1 MQKAADETAVRSSM
15 WLAEPA
21 ERRQRARPDDRDRQ
35 SRAARHRYGPPLRD
49 PRRGC
54 PHHLQP
60 AAGAQCAHLRDVRAH
75 GRDLSRGERRPC
87 GQGHDPHRRRRQ
99 GIRLGHRH
107 FAVPRLQ
114 GTGGRARVRG
124 PHRPGAG
131 RPRALPGADDRRD
144 RGRLRRRRR
153 RNRGLL
159 RPAHRHPDGEVRLP
173 DRSHA
178 RQLPIDVEHQPPD
191 GPDWPRPRQGH
202 HLHGPHGRS
211 QGGPRAR
218 SPDRGGR
225 GCGRAAGPRRRAC
238 PHHCR
243 PRPADAARH
252 QGSGAA
258 PDQAPVARGGR
269 GPDPDVLH
277 EPGFPRGDGGL
288 PQQAP
293 AALARGVAAAAIETP
308 HHRHHDEDAGTK
320 TRAASGLHHRRQDQ
334 DRETGNSEETMGPL
348 AGLKVIDLT
357 HVMAGPTC
365 TMMLADMGADVI
377 KIEKVPH
384 GDDTRRSVPP
394 KIGTEAASF
403 LIMNRNKRGM
413 VLDIKTPGGAEILK
427 RLATSADVLVENFGP
442 GVMDRLGFG
451 YEALSRDNPGLIY
464 CSLSGFGRTGPYKHR
479 RGFDLVAQAMSGIMT
494 FTGEAGGP
502 PTKCGPPLSD
512 ITAGILGAMGIL
524 AAYAHR
530 LKTGQGQWVETSL
543 FEAALVQTYWQSAI
557 ALATGEAP
565 RAMGSAHPLNAPYQ
579 AFEAAD
585 GWMVIGGANQT
596 NWLRVVDALGAPEL
610 AEDPRFKDNAA
621 RMAHLPYLE
630 EELAV
635 RFRPKPVQHWLD
647 ALETRGVPCGPVQD
661 MLQALA
667 DPQTL
672 AREMVVEVPHTALG
686 PVKTLGLPVKFSETP
701 GKVRTG
707 APLYGEHTRAILAE
721 YGYSPHEIER
731 LVTEGAV
738 VALPA

>member
-1 MQKAADETAVRSSM
+1 
-15 WLAEPA
+15 
-21 ERRQRARPDDRDRQ
+21 
-35 SRAARHRYGPPLRD
+35 
-49 PRRGC
+49 
-54 PHHLQP
+54 
-60 AAGAQCAHLRDVRAH
+60 
-75 GRDLSRGERRPC
+75 
-87 GQGHDPHRRRRQ
+87 
-99 GIRLGHRH
+99 
-107 FAVPRLQ
+107 
-114 GTGGRARVRG
+114 
-124 PHRPGAG
+124 
-131 RPRALPGADDRRD
+131 
-144 RGRLRRRRR
+144 
-153 RNRGLL
+153 
-159 RPAHRHPDGEVRLP
+159 
-173 DRSHA
+173 
-178 RQLPIDVEHQPPD
+178 
-191 GPDWPRPRQGH
+191 
-202 HLHGPHGRS
+202 
-211 QGGPRAR
+211 
-218 SPDRGGR
+218 
-225 GCGRAAGPRRRAC
+225 
-238 PHHCR
+238 
-243 PRPADAARH
+243 
-252 QGSGAA
+252 
-258 PDQAPVARGGR
+258 
-269 GPDPDVLH
+269 
-277 EPGFPRGDGGL
+277 
-288 PQQAP
+288 
-293 AALARGVAAAAIETP
+293 
-308 HHRHHDEDAGTK
+308 
-320 TRAASGLHHRRQDQ
+320 
-334 DRETGNSEETMGPL
+334 MGPL
-348 AGLKVIDLT
+348 TGLKVVDLT

-451 YEALSRDNPGLIY
+451 YADISKAHPALIY

-494 FTGEAGGP
+494 FTGAAGGP
-502 PTKCGPPLSD
+502 PAKCGPPLSD

-621 RMAHLPYLE
+621 RMAHLPDLE

-686 PVKTLGLPVKFSETP
+686 PVKTLGLPVKFSGTP

-721 YGYSPHEIER
+721 YGYSPDEIER